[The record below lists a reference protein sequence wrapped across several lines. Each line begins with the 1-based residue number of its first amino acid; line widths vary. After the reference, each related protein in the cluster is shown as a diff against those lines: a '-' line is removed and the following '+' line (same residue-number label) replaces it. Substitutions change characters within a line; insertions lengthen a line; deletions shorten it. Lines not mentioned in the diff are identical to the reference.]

1 LSHLADVADPA
12 SVSGAVLSEDLFHR
26 VLSDGGRIVYQASAV
41 ALSTA
46 SDLDPVAVRREV
58 STAAGSHVASLLNV
72 VIEHRDLRGLLRLG
86 VVLPR
91 QRARRVWHWLRG
103 RDDVP
108 GDLLLADLT
117 GLARGL
123 AWWRW
128 RGR

>member
-1 LSHLADVADPA
+1 
-12 SVSGAVLSEDLFHR
+12 
-26 VLSDGGRIVYQASAV
+26 
-41 ALSTA
+41 LSTA